1 MRLCRFILVILVLT
15 LAAAAQRNS
24 RHYALILSDPPLARA
39 AEIPTSR
46 SVRHARIESAH
57 ASLRS
62 ALTGR
67 QFAVT
72 GEVETVLN
80 AVFVAATPDRVA
92 ELRALPGVSAV
103 VPLRRRHLML
113 NKAVPAVNGPAAW
126 QTLGGQQNAGR
137 GIKIAI
143 IDTGIDQNHPA
154 FQDSTISTPA
164 GFPICPDNNCR
175 FTNNKVIVARS
186 YIQMEA
192 AGTAPNPAATS
203 RPDDYTPRDRIGHGT
218 ATSSTAA
225 GNTNTGPSATIT
237 GMAPHA
243 FLGNYKVFGTSAFAS
258 DDAIIQAVE
267 DAVNDGMDVLSLSLG
282 GSAFGGPLDEGAT
295 CENTGNAPCDPLA
308 YALDSAVQEGKIVVA
323 AAGNDG
329 LEGLDASGNT
339 INGVLGTIASPG
351 YAPQVIAAGATTNL
365 HIWVAQLHIGGSAP
379 SSLQSIAAEFGDG
392 PLPNGTLTGPLVDV
406 TSVISDP
413 EACSTI
419 PANSLQGDF
428 VLIERGAC
436 NFSVKVDNAQ
446 SAGAIGVILYDT
458 TAEPIFTPG
467 GLTNTQIPA
476 VLISLSD
483 GQALKSFIDSNPS
496 TPVTL
501 NPTPFEYILTGP
513 LSVSDFS
520 SRGPVL
526 VTGAIKPDIAAVGQ
540 DMYMAT
546 QKLDAQGEL
555 YSPDGYTVADGT
567 SFATPLVAG
576 SAALIKQKNSTW
588 TPAQVMSAIVNNAS
602 QSVTATAGGNASVLE
617 AGGGLLDANAA
628 LNVVVSAVPSSVS
641 FGILNSATLP
651 ISQTLEITNLS
662 NAAEALTIAVVPTS
676 NDANAHVS
684 VSPSSTSLGAGQGA
698 SLTLTLSGTLPQP
711 GKYEGVVTVS
721 TGSNTIRIPYLYLM
735 GSGTPYAIIDLNE
748 GPPDFEG
755 TVSQPLPAD
764 EGGIVFKVIDQYGVP
779 VSGITATFAS
789 KSGGQIDGKDSQT
802 DSNGIAGADI
812 TLGPTVGDQ
821 SFTGSAGGLTMTFT
835 GIARKQPAIASGGVV
850 DAATFSA
857 GGIVPGSY
865 MTIFGTNLSDVTD
878 QAIVP
883 ALPPNMDEVS
893 VSFDVP
899 SAGISVPGY
908 FYYVSTGQL
917 NLQVPWELQGQTSA
931 EVKVIVGES
940 ISSLMTVALASYA
953 PEFFQYQLAGN
964 STSFADALDA
974 NNKLISTSNPAVPG
988 QTIQLFA
995 NGLGPVNNQP
1005 DSGIPAPS
1013 QPLATTTA
1021 TPTVTIGSQN
1031 ATVTFSG
1038 LAPGFTGLYQVNATV
1053 PANAAFGVQPI
1064 VLTIGGVTSK
1074 TASIAVQ

>member
-1 MRLCRFILVILVLT
+1 MKLSQLLLLALALT
-15 LAAAAQRNS
+15 FAAVAQPNS
-24 RHYALILSDPPLARA
+24 GRYALILSDAPLARP
-39 AEIPTSR
+39 AETPSSR
-46 SVRHARIESAH
+46 SARRARIESAH

-62 ALTGR
+62 ALAAR
-67 QFAVT
+67 QLKIT

-92 ELRALPGVSAV
+92 ELRSLPGVSAV
-103 VPLRRRHLML
+103 IPLRRRHLML

-164 GFPICPDNNCR
+164 GFPICPNNNCS

-192 AGTAPNPAATS
+192 AGTGSNPAATS

-218 ATSSTAA
+218 ATSSTTA

-282 GSAFGGPLDEGAT
+282 SSAFGGPLDTGAT
-295 CENTGNAPCDPLA
+295 CGNTGSTPCDPLA
-308 YALDSAVQEGKIVVA
+308 FALDSAVQEGKIVVA

-329 LEGLDASGNT
+329 LEGIDASGNT

-351 YAPQVIAAGATTNL
+351 YAPQVIAAGATSNL
-365 HIWVAQLHIGGSAP
+365 HMWVAQLHLGGSAP
-379 SSLQSIAAEFGDG
+379 SNLQSIAAEFGDG

-413 EACSTI
+413 KACSTI
-419 PANSLQGDF
+419 PANSLQADF
-428 VLIERGAC
+428 VLIERGTC
-436 NFSVKVDNAQ
+436 NFSVKVENAQ

-458 TAEPIFTPG
+458 TTEPIFTPG
-467 GLTNTQIPA
+467 GLSNTQIPA

-501 NPTPFEYILTGP
+501 DPTPFEYILTGP
-513 LSVSDFS
+513 PIVSDFS

-576 SAALIKQKNSTW
+576 AAALIKQKNSAW

-602 QSVTATAGGNASVLE
+602 QALTGTAGGNASVLE

-628 LNVVVSAVPSSVS
+628 LNAVVSAVPSSVS
-641 FGILNSATLP
+641 FGILNSSTLP
-651 ISQTLEITNLS
+651 LSQTLQITNLS
-662 NAAEALTIAVVPTS
+662 GAAEALTIAVVPTS
-676 NDANAHVS
+676 TDANAHVS
-684 VSPSSTSLGAGQGA
+684 VSPSSMSLGAGQGA
-698 SLTLTLSGTLPQP
+698 SLTVTLSGTLPQP
-711 GKYEGVVTVS
+711 GKYEGVVTIS
-721 TGSNTIRIPYLYLM
+721 TGSSTIRIPYLYLM

-764 EGGIVFKVIDQYGVP
+764 EGGLFFKVIDQYGVP

-789 KSGGQIDGKDSQT
+789 QSGGQVTTTFSPT
-802 DSNGIAGADI
+802 DSNGIAAAYI
-812 TLGPTVGDQ
+812 TLGPTPGDQ

-835 GIARKQPAIASGGVV
+835 GVARRQPVIASGGVV
-850 DAATFSA
+850 RRGHVQRGRNCSRFLHDH
-857 GGIVPGSY
+857 
-865 MTIFGTNLSDVTD
+865 LR
-878 QAIVP
+878 
-883 ALPPNMDEVS
+883 
-893 VSFDVP
+893 
-899 SAGISVPGY
+899 
-908 FYYVSTGQL
+908 
-917 NLQVPWELQGQTSA
+917 
-931 EVKVIVGES
+931 
-940 ISSLMTVALASYA
+940 
-953 PEFFQYQLAGN
+953 FQPQRRH
-964 STSFADALDA
+964 
-974 NNKLISTSNPAVPG
+974 
-988 QTIQLFA
+988 
-995 NGLGPVNNQP
+995 
-1005 DSGIPAPS
+1005 
-1013 QPLATTTA
+1013 
-1021 TPTVTIGSQN
+1021 
-1031 ATVTFSG
+1031 
-1038 LAPGFTGLYQVNATV
+1038 
-1053 PANAAFGVQPI
+1053 
-1064 VLTIGGVTSK
+1064 
-1074 TASIAVQ
+1074 